1 MLLGWISDKFGRRKP
16 LYFTVCLAAV
26 FGFAGA
32 FSPLFWLFVS
42 ARFVV
47 GFMLGMSRVIVTE
60 MMIMMI
66 GYKQRAFST
75 SFPRLSHAHRARRE
89 RENPGN
95 EVSLFPPQYS
105 TLQILQL
112 VNLLPWSCTGD
123 FTVDQCSKTT
133 LILCRPLCL
142 LNGEI

>member
-47 GFMLGMSRVIVTE
+47 GFMLGMSSVIVTE

-66 GYKQRAFST
+66 GYKQRAFPT

-89 RENPGN
+89 REPWKR
-95 EVSLFPPQYS
+95 SFAFFLQYS
-105 TLQILQL
+105 L
-112 VNLLPWSCTGD
+112 
-123 FTVDQCSKTT
+123 TVQYTSNPPVGKPVTME
-133 LILCRPLCL
+133 LHWRLHGRPVRQ
-142 LNGEI
+142 NHSHPV